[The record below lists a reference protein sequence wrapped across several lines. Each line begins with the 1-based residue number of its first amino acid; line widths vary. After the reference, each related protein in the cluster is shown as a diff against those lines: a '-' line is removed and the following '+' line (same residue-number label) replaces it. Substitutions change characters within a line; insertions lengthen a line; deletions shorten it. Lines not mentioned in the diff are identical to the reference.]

1 MANVCD
7 YVKWRGDIT
16 LEQSKFNE
24 IDNLILSRFSYFPF
38 DKIIKENEVV
48 TIKELSKRFQ
58 KQDVTKLP
66 ILWKDDVDLFP
77 LMGESERF
85 GKLLATKYINKI
97 DQEQEKQFAA
107 ITVLM
112 PDDTIFVSYRG
123 TDNTIVGW
131 KEDLNMSF
139 KSHIASQI
147 SAKKYLEMIAE
158 EYSDKKI
165 RIGGHSKGG
174 NIAVYAATFAS
185 SIIKDRI
192 INVYNNDG
200 PGFCD
205 DVIGTLEYQDM
216 INKVHTYIPQS
227 SVIGRLMNHREKYTV
242 VESVQKG
249 IMQHDLYSWQ
259 VLGTKFITLEEVT
272 NGSEFVD
279 KTIKEWLE
287 NVEPEKREQVIDV
300 VFDILNA
307 TDAQTMKEIKN
318 NWFTSARTMMSSYKN
333 IDNETKDMI
342 WKAVGELLK
351 SAKNNIFEDFPK
363 FPEKEQK
370 RMLIY
375 SKLGGLFYNKKKN
388 HNVILF
394 LL

>member
-97 DQEQEKQFAA
+97 DPEQEKQFAA

-307 TDAQTMKEIKN
+307 TDAQTMK
-318 NWFTSARTMMSSYKN
+318 
-333 IDNETKDMI
+333 
-342 WKAVGELLK
+342 
-351 SAKNNIFEDFPK
+351 
-363 FPEKEQK
+363 
-370 RMLIY
+370 
-375 SKLGGLFYNKKKN
+375 
-388 HNVILF
+388 
-394 LL
+394 

>member
-205 DVIGTLEYQDM
+205 DVIGTPEYQDM

-351 SAKNNIFEDFPK
+351 SAKNNIFEDFSK
-363 FPEKEQK
+363 LPEK
-370 RMLIY
+370 
-375 SKLGGLFYNKKKN
+375 SK
-388 HNVILF
+388 
-394 LL
+394 

>member
-38 DKIIKENEVV
+38 DKIIEENEIV
-48 TIKELSKRFQ
+48 TIKELSRRFQ

-77 LMGESERF
+77 LIGESKRF
-85 GKLLATKYINKI
+85 GELLATKYINKI
-97 DQEQEKQFAA
+97 DPEQEKQFAA

-112 PDDTIFVSYRG
+112 PDDTIFISYRG

-139 KSHIASQI
+139 KSHIASQL
-147 SAKKYLEMIAE
+147 SAKKYLEMIAK
-158 EYSDKKI
+158 EYPDKKI

-174 NIAVYAATFAS
+174 NIAVYAATFVS
-185 SIIKDRI
+185 QEIKDRI

-205 DVIGTLEYQDM
+205 DVIETPEYHEM
-216 INKVHTYIPQS
+216 IKKVHTYIPQS

-318 NWFTSARTMMSSYKN
+318 NWFTSARTMMASYKN

-363 FPEKEQK
+363 LPEK
-370 RMLIY
+370 
-375 SKLGGLFYNKKKN
+375 SKWGSCLTTLQY
-388 HNVILF
+388 
-394 LL
+394 

>member
-38 DKIIKENEVV
+38 DKIIEENEIV

-77 LMGESERF
+77 LIGESKRF
-85 GKLLATKYINKI
+85 GELLATKYINKI
-97 DQEQEKQFAA
+97 DPEQEKQFAA

-112 PDDTIFVSYRG
+112 PDDTIFISYRG

-139 KSHIASQI
+139 KSHIASQL
-147 SAKKYLEMIAE
+147 SAKKYLEMIAK

-174 NIAVYAATFAS
+174 NIAVYAATFVS
-185 SIIKDRI
+185 KEIKDRI

-205 DVIGTLEYQDM
+205 DVIETPEYHEM
-216 INKVHTYIPQS
+216 IKKVHTYIPQS

-279 KTIKEWLE
+279 KTIKNWLE

-300 VFDILNA
+300 VFDILNT
-307 TDAQTMKEIKN
+307 TDAQTMKELRT
-318 NWFTSARTMMSSYKN
+318 NWFSSARTMMASYKN
-333 IDNETKDMI
+333 IDNGTKDMI

-351 SAKNNIFEDFPK
+351 SAKNNI
-363 FPEKEQK
+363 
-370 RMLIY
+370 
-375 SKLGGLFYNKKKN
+375 LG
-388 HNVILF
+388 NV
-394 LL
+394 

>member
-1 MANVCD
+1 MSNVCD
-7 YVKWRGDIT
+7 YVKWRGDLSI
-16 LEQSKFNE
+16 EQSEFNE

-48 TIKELSKRFQ
+48 TIKELSERFK
-58 KQDVTKLP
+58 KQDIRKLP

-112 PDDTIFVSYRG
+112 PDNTIFVSYRG

-147 SAKKYLEMIAE
+147 SAKKYLEIIAQ
-158 EYSDKKI
+158 EYPDKKI

-174 NIAVYAATFAS
+174 NVAVYAATFVNKE
-185 SIIKDRI
+185 IKDRI

-205 DVIGTLEYQDM
+205 DVIETPEYNEM
-216 INKVHTYIPQS
+216 TKNIHTYIP
-227 SVIGRLMNHREKYTV
+227 
-242 VESVQKG
+242 
-249 IMQHDLYSWQ
+249 
-259 VLGTKFITLEEVT
+259 
-272 NGSEFVD
+272 
-279 KTIKEWLE
+279 
-287 NVEPEKREQVIDV
+287 
-300 VFDILNA
+300 
-307 TDAQTMKEIKN
+307 
-318 NWFTSARTMMSSYKN
+318 
-333 IDNETKDMI
+333 
-342 WKAVGELLK
+342 
-351 SAKNNIFEDFPK
+351 
-363 FPEKEQK
+363 
-370 RMLIY
+370 
-375 SKLGGLFYNKKKN
+375 
-388 HNVILF
+388 
-394 LL
+394 

>member
-107 ITVLM
+107 ITVLI

-205 DVIGTLEYQDM
+205 DVIGTPEYQDM

-375 SKLGGLFYNKKKN
+375 IVSSEGFS
-388 HNVILF
+388 II
-394 LL
+394 

>member
-7 YVKWRGDIT
+7 YVKWRGDLSI
-16 LEQSKFNE
+16 EQSEFNE

-48 TIKELSKRFQ
+48 TIKELSERF
-58 KQDVTKLP
+58 KKKDIRKLP

-112 PDDTIFVSYRG
+112 PDNTIFVSYRG

-147 SAKKYLEMIAE
+147 SAKKYLEIIAQ
-158 EYSDKKI
+158 EYPDKKI

-174 NIAVYAATFAS
+174 NVAVYAATFVNKE
-185 SIIKDRI
+185 IKDRI

-205 DVIGTLEYQDM
+205 DVIETPEYKEM
-216 INKVHTYIPQS
+216 IEKVHTYIPQS
-227 SVIGRLMNHREKYTV
+227 SVIGRLMNHKEKYTV
-242 VESVQKG
+242 VESTQKG
-249 IMQHDLYSWQ
+249 IMQHDLYSWE
-259 VLGTKFITLEEVT
+259 VLGKQFVTLEEVT

-287 NVEPEKREQVIDV
+287 NVEPTKREQVIDV
-300 VFDILNA
+300 VFDILN
-307 TDAQTMKEIKN
+307 TTEAQTMKEIKT
-318 NWFTSARTMMSSYKN
+318 NWFTNARTMMASYKN
-333 IDNETKDMI
+333 IDNETKELI
-342 WKAVGELLK
+342 WQTLNELFK
-351 SAKNNIFEDFPK
+351 VAKDNVF
-363 FPEKEQK
+363 
-370 RMLIY
+370 
-375 SKLGGLFYNKKKN
+375 KK
-388 HNVILF
+388 
-394 LL
+394 

>member
-7 YVKWRGDIT
+7 YIKWRGDINF
-16 LEQSKFNE
+16 EQSKFNE

-38 DKIIKENEVV
+38 DKIIKEDEIV
-48 TIKELSKRFQ
+48 TIRELGKRF
-58 KQDVTKLP
+58 KNQDISKLP
-66 ILWKDDVDLFP
+66 ILWKDDVELFP
-77 LMGESERF
+77 LIGESERF
-85 GKLLATKYINKI
+85 GNLLATKYINKI
-97 DQEQEKQFAA
+97 DPEQEKQFAA

-112 PDDTIFVSYRG
+112 PDDTIFISYRG

-139 KSHIASQI
+139 KSHIASQL
-147 SAKKYLEMIAE
+147 SAKKYLEMIAK

-174 NIAVYAATFAS
+174 NIAVYAATFVS
-185 SIIKDRI
+185 QEIKDRI

-205 DVIGTLEYQDM
+205 DVIETPEYHEM
-216 INKVHTYIPQS
+216 IKKVHTYIPQS

-318 NWFTSARTMMSSYKN
+318 NWFTSARTMMASYKN

-363 FPEKEQK
+363 LPEK
-370 RMLIY
+370 
-375 SKLGGLFYNKKKN
+375 SK
-388 HNVILF
+388 
-394 LL
+394 